1 MKTIDIGFAIYSIFL
16 NLLNDL
22 KTNIPNSFDIIRI
35 IMWYNENYIKN
46 EQFEKKIYQFSL
58 KEKIDITN
66 QAQIQKLHEFNLIYP
81 YKFKKNTPYKICYE
95 FLNKFIN
102 ELMKILFFLKYYI
115 YYHQI
120 HLLIN
125 YIKT

>member
-35 IMWYNENYIKN
+35 IIWYKDNYIKN

-66 QAQIQKLHEFNLIYP
+66 QAQIQNLHEFNLIYP
-81 YKFKKNTPYKICYE
+81 
-95 FLNKFIN
+95 
-102 ELMKILFFLKYYI
+102 
-115 YYHQI
+115 
-120 HLLIN
+120 
-125 YIKT
+125 